1 MQQTQLPGRETKVPR
16 KESTPRPRHQEKEA
30 LLLVQSHKKRRKPG
44 RGNKGTSKGNHSPPK
59 TSGKGSPPSSPE
71 PKTKVPRKESTP
83 RPRSQDALLL
93 VQSHKKRRK
102 PGRET
107 KVPRKESTP
116 RPRHQ
121 EKEALLLVQ
130 SHKKRR
136 KPPHKN
142 PSLLMPL
149 KVLEQRSRSVPARL
163 QVRGRS
169 RHNPVLVPAV

>member
-1 MQQTQLPGRETKVPR
+1 MAQKADPQKVRLQLPKWNQTKQRPPVPATI
-16 KESTPRPRHQEKEA
+16 S
-30 LLLVQSHKKRRKPG
+30 V
-44 RGNKGTSKGNHSPPK
+44 
-59 TSGKGSPPSSPE
+59 PE
-71 PKTKVPRKESTP
+71 
-83 RPRSQDALLL
+83 
-93 VQSHKKRRK
+93 
-102 PGRET
+102 RET

-169 RHNPVLVPAV
+169 RHNPVLEPAVRGAQNSRRSPQNPQSQQSQHSWQSQHSRQMNPVTRKY